1 MHLRKLAEGLGE
13 WLRGTGPDSDVV
25 ISSRVRLARNL
36 ERFNFPSRLAAEER
50 IECAG
55 TIREAILDAKLVE
68 PEGYLEL
75 EERPAIERHFLVE
88 RHLISREHEDGEGRR
103 AVAVGADEV
112 LSIMVLEEDHIRLQI
127 LKSGFQPEE
136 TWRIAS
142 SVDDLLE
149 KKLDY
154 AFSPQLGYLTSCP
167 TNVGTGL
174 RVSVMLHLPALVLT
188 RHITKCF
195 QAMAKIGLNVRGLYG
210 EGTEA
215 SGDFY
220 QISNQS
226 TLGKSEDCI
235 VRDLAAVVPEVLRYE
250 RNARRTLLTRD
261 RARIEDRVWRAYAML
276 KYSRILS
283 SEEAMTLL
291 SALRLG
297 TQTGILSEVE
307 TAAVNEMFIFSQ
319 PAHLQI
325 RVGRELSP
333 QDRDVMRADFVRDR
347 LPAL

>member
-1 MHLRKLAEGLGE
+1 MQLRKLADSLGE
-13 WLRGTGPDSDVV
+13 WLRGTGPESDVV

-36 ERFNFPSRLAAEER
+36 ERFNFPARLDDAARGECAAHIRER
-50 IECAG
+50 IVESKVV
-55 TIREAILDAKLVE
+55 EADCYF
-68 PEGYLEL
+68 PL
-75 EERPAIERHFLVE
+75 EERSATERRFLVE
-88 RHLISREHEDGEGRR
+88 RHLISREHEDGGVGR

-127 LKSGFQPEE
+127 LKSGLQPVE

-142 SVDDLLE
+142 SVDDVLDRH
-149 KKLDY
+149 LDY

-226 TLGKSEDCI
+226 TLGKTEDSI
-235 VRDLAAVVPEVLRYE
+235 VRDLAAVVPEVLKYE
-250 RNARRTLLTRD
+250 RSARRTLLHRD
-261 RARIEDRVWRAYAML
+261 RRRIEDRVWRAYAML
-276 KYSRILS
+276 KYARVLS
-283 SEEAMTLL
+283 SEETMTLL

-297 TQTGILSEVE
+297 VHTGIIDGLEP
-307 TAAVNEMFIFSQ
+307 AKVNELFIYSQ

-325 RVGRELSP
+325 RAEREIAAAE
-333 QDRDVMRADFVRDR
+333 RDLLRAEFMREE

>member
-1 MHLRKLAEGLGE
+1 
-13 WLRGTGPDSDVV
+13 
-25 ISSRVRLARNL
+25 VRLARNL
-36 ERFNFPSRLAAEER
+36 ERFNFPARLEGAARLECAAPLRER
-50 IECAG
+50 ILASK
-55 TIREAILDAKLVE
+55 AIAADGYFLLD
-68 PEGYLEL
+68 
-75 EERPAIERHFLVE
+75 ERPPIERRFLVE
-88 RHLISREHEDGEGRR
+88 RHLISREHEDGGPGR
-103 AVAVGADEV
+103 AVAVGADEI
-112 LSIMVLEEDHIRLQI
+112 LSIMILEEDHLRLQI
-127 LKSGFQPEE
+127 LKSGLQPVE
-136 TWRIAS
+136 TGRIAS
-142 SVDDLLE
+142 SVDDLLDQHLE
-149 KKLDY
+149 F
-154 AFSPQLGYLTSCP
+154 AFHPQLGYLTSCP

-215 SGDFY
+215 TGDFY

-226 TLGKSEDCI
+226 TLGKTEDSI
-235 VRDLAAVVPEVLRYE
+235 VRDLAAVVPEVLKYE

-261 RARIEDRVWRAYAML
+261 RRRIEDRVWRAYAML
-276 KYSRILS
+276 RHGRILS

-297 TQTGILSEVE
+297 VHTGILGGIDP
-307 TAAVNEMFIFSQ
+307 ALVNQLFIFSQ

-325 RVGRELSP
+325 RAGREIAP
-333 QDRDVMRADFVRDR
+333 AERDVLRADFVREH